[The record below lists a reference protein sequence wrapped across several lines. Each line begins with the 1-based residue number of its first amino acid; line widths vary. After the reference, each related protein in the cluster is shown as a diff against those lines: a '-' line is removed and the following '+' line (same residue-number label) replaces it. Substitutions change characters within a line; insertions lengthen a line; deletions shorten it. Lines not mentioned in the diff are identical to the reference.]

1 MPGKFIVIEG
11 TDGSGK
17 GTQFKLLVEKLR
29 QEGFDVE
36 TADFPQYG
44 KKSAGLV
51 EEYLNGTYG
60 SADEVGPELAS
71 VFFAVDRYDASFQ
84 IRKWLEQG
92 KIVISN
98 RYEASNRAFQGQKIA
113 DKEKRKKFFDWVTN
127 LEYNTFNI
135 PRADVTILL
144 HVPAE
149 IGQKLVAKK
158 AKRTYTEKTHDIHEV
173 DTELL
178 KRTEQVYL
186 SLAEED
192 GWIKLSC
199 TKDGTLLSIEEIHEQ
214 VYKKIK
220 EFLGEDYSSSS
231 SKN

>member
-1 MPGKFIVIEG
+1 MKGKFIVIEG

-29 QEGFDVE
+29 KEGFQVE

-60 SADEVGPELAS
+60 SADEVGPKLAS
-71 VFFAVDRYDASFQ
+71 VFYAVDRFDASFQ

-92 KIVISN
+92 KVVISN
-98 RYEASNRAFQGQKIA
+98 RYETSNRAYQGQKIA
-113 DKEKRKKFFDWVTN
+113 DKEQRKQFFDWVTN
-127 LEYNTFNI
+127 LEYDIFKI
-135 PRADVTILL
+135 PKADLTILL

-149 IGQKLVAKK
+149 IGQELVAKK
-158 AKRTYTEKTHDIHEV
+158 AKRNYTEKTHDIHEV

-192 GWIKLSC
+192 DWAKISC
-199 TKDGTLLSIEEIHEQ
+199 ITEGALMSIEDIHEK
-214 VYKKIK
+214 VHNVVK
-220 EFLGEDYSSSS
+220 EFLN
-231 SKN
+231 K